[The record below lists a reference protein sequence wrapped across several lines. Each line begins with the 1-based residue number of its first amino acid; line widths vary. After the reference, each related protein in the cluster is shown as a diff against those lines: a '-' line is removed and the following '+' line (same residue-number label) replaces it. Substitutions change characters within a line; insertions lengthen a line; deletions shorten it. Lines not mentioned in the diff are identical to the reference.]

1 MNRPASVAPTRP
13 LSGAPRPLRW
23 PGALCLAALGLACG
37 GGDDDAASDDLA
49 DGDDVGDSDG
59 VGDGTDEVDAD
70 VAGDFAAIPLIAPP
84 VMAATPDGFTAASAR
99 LRLGPPDGFTAQAFR
114 DRFFSGGP
122 TDVQQLLTSIDDRIT
137 EVNGFA
143 LASPR
148 ACSDLEP
155 VEYTLTP
162 WGQSEPFYA
171 QCYRMMGT
179 PTAVDPAFMQ
189 FGSKDGTDYVYVAGG
204 AARLAARIRPVEG
217 TDAYD
222 VMLWYGVGYSNPETC
237 GEPPAFDGCSYGV
250 TQLHADSG
258 AGRLEMAVAG
268 IGVGFCGVQLTSDGA
283 TIYGAGS
290 ADMGETCNARSTL
303 CVDATDLETPA
314 TCDPPPPFTLLAIG
328 REAATGSHDSGV
340 TDYPDVPNIVL
351 DGTVTDS
358 LHFGPESPTE
368 GVGDFE
374 VLAP

>member
-1 MNRPASVAPTRP
+1 MFRPAS
-13 LSGAPRPLRW
+13 SAPRAGRW
-23 PGALCLAALGLACG
+23 LAALCLASLGLACA
-37 GGDDDAASDDLA
+37 GDDDDGAVGDDTGDSTDDDSA
-49 DGDDVGDSDG
+49 DGDSADDDG
-59 VGDGTDEVDAD
+59 ADDG
-70 VAGDFAAIPLIAPP
+70 AGDFSAIPLIAPP
-84 VMAATPDGFTAASAR
+84 VMAATPDGFIATSAR
-99 LRLGPPDGFTAQAFR
+99 LRLGPPNGFTAQAFR
-114 DRFFSGGP
+114 DRFFTGGP
-122 TDVQQLLTSIDDRIT
+122 TDVQQLLTSVDDRIT

-143 LASPR
+143 TGSPR
-148 ACSDLEP
+148 ACADLEP

-204 AARLAARIRPVEG
+204 AARLAARIRPIEG
-217 TDAYD
+217 SDAYD
-222 VMLWYGVGYSNPETC
+222 IMLWYGVGYSNPETC

-250 TQLHADSG
+250 TQLHADSS
-258 AGRLEMAVAG
+258 AGQLEMAVAG
-268 IGVGFCGVQLTSDGA
+268 IGVGFCGVQLTSDQT
-283 TIYGAGS
+283 TIYGEGS
-290 ADMGETCNARSTL
+290 ADMGESCNDRTTL

-314 TCDPPPPFTLLAIG
+314 TCDPAPSFTLVAVG
-328 REAATGSHDSGV
+328 RQAATGSHVSGV
-340 TDYPDVPNIVL
+340 SDYPDVPNILL

-374 VLAP
+374 ILAP